1 MTSTLVDLPTLD
13 FAGSLAGFPAARRFA
28 LVRVVP
34 ESGVLFRLTC
44 LDVDDLEFVVAAPFP
59 FFADYAPEID
69 DATAERL
76 ELTDAADAI
85 LLVLLT
91 VGDSM
96 ASTTAN
102 LFAPLV
108 VNIRTRQAAQAVL
121 TNSDYS
127 LREPLPRG

>member
-13 FAGSLAGFPAARRFA
+13 FSGSLAGFPAAGRFA
-28 LVRVVP
+28 LVRVSP
-34 ESGVLFRLTC
+34 ETEVLFRLSC
-44 LDVDDLEFVVAAPFP
+44 LDVEGLEFVVAAPFP
-59 FFADYAPEID
+59 FFPDYAPEID

-76 ELTDAADAI
+76 ELTDATEAM

-108 VNIRTRQAAQAVL
+108 VNIRTRRAAQAVL
-121 TNSDYS
+121 TGSDYS
-127 LREPLPRG
+127 LREELSRH